1 MFTFVTTFK
10 NFLVK
15 CIFFFTI
22 ICTSSFSSSDLYSTL
37 TFPLSLNSPSI
48 NSLSNSNS
56 QTTYQ
61 TLSSIDS
68 LSDSEYN
75 SQTTSPKS
83 SFFNSYP
90 LNIPL
95 SSFSEDN
102 SFANNNQPIG
112 FSSRTT
118 YFPTLSSTLDPT
130 TQNYNTHYFSYG
142 FNNGEYRSHT
152 ENIDSLTAHQ

>member
-56 QTTYQ
+56 QTTYPK
-61 TLSSIDS
+61 LSS
-68 LSDSEYN
+68 
-75 SQTTSPKS
+75 
-83 SFFNSYP
+83 FNSYP
-90 LNIPL
+90 PNIPL

-102 SFANNNQPIG
+102 SFVNNNQPIG